1 MVGLLVAMLFAIV
14 ATGDQAP
21 LAQRAPSLP
30 FSLPEPDF
38 SQLQPPTTEPPIV
51 ITEPSEPTERSPGWN
66 LVFRLVQYGFTLVV
80 IALAIWGAARA
91 WQRRPRLAWRRRTPR
106 PDFVP
111 LDDIAA
117 AVVADADEQ
126 LATLR
131 GGTPRNAIVECWS
144 RLESLVAES
153 GLPPRRSDTAT
164 EFTERVLRTHAV
176 DGSAL
181 DRLAML
187 YREARFSTHV
197 MSEEHRSAAVE
208 AIERLHV
215 DLSPDAASATSS

>member
-1 MVGLLVAMLFAIV
+1 MAGLLVAMLFAIV

-21 LAQRAPSLP
+21 LAERAPSLP

-38 SQLQPPTTEPPIV
+38 SRLQPPTTEAPFI
-51 ITEPSEPTERSPGWN
+51 PSQPTEPTERSPGWN
-66 LVFRLVQYGFTLVV
+66 LVLTLVQYGFTLV
-80 IALAIWGAARA
+80 ILALAAWAAATA
-91 WQRRPRLAWRRRTPR
+91 WRHRPRLAWRRRTPR

-131 GGTPRNAIVECWS
+131 GGTPRNAIVQCWS
-144 RLESLVAES
+144 RLEDLVAET
-153 GLPPRRSDTAT
+153 GLPPDPSDTAA

-197 MSEEHRSAAVE
+197 MSEEHRNAAVD
-208 AIERLHV
+208 AIERLHL
-215 DLSPDAASATSS
+215 DLAPSARSATSS